1 MLSTPVSK
9 NKTPAMYLSA
19 PPPGVP
25 QCLENSE
32 FQDAEKGSLQN
43 LEAETTW
50 LVSSEAAKPLWAR
63 CPGWWAPGCRE
74 WVLAT
79 PEGSVTEVGGVSMP
93 SASAQVS
100 CFLMSIASV
109 AVSLFVSHSVTGVV
123 FSYPF

>member
-74 WVLAT
+74 WVLAA
-79 PEGSVTEVGGVSMP
+79 PEGSVTEVGGSEH
-93 SASAQVS
+93 
-100 CFLMSIASV
+100 
-109 AVSLFVSHSVTGVV
+109 AVSQRPGFLV
-123 FSYPF
+123 FLCPLPQWHCPFL